1 MSEQLSGSRE
11 EASAAVAPGKT
22 AAVAPAQV
30 GAATAPTPAARL
42 REYLRG
48 DLGPFP
54 VIVAL
59 VVMAVLFQF
68 TTSGIF
74 LTPRNISESVIGGEA
89 IVTAV
94 FALGAV
100 LVLLLG
106 EIDLSLAVVGTLCA
120 YVMAI
125 MTERVHWPFGGPHD
139 HWPALAAILVGL
151 LVGVVVGLVN
161 GFFVAVMRM
170 PSFVV
175 TLAGLI
181 GYQGLII
188 RLGNKQQT
196 IPISNNTI
204 NSIFPTTLCPG
215 FDSTSSCAD
224 PLYLGIVLPLIGL
237 ALYLGYGL
245 LNRRARAK
253 AELDVEPFG
262 QFATRLVIV
271 TAAVAIVV
279 GIYSAYR
286 GFPLPAMILVALII
300 ILWLITRATAFG
312 RHIYAV
318 GGNAEAARRAGINVV
333 GLRVAIFAM
342 ASTLAAIGG
351 ILEASQETSAPSLP
365 SPALLLNAI
374 ATAVIGGVSLFG
386 GRGSMWAVVLGT
398 LVLSALLSGLL
409 LMGQGDDVLLM
420 AEGIILLAAVLVD
433 ALARR
438 RSVTGYR

>member
-1 MSEQLSGSRE
+1 MSEQLGGSRE
-11 EASAAVAPGKT
+11 EATAVVPGET
-22 AAVAPAQV
+22 AAMAPAAR
-30 GAATAPTPAARL
+30 GAAPSATSRL

-59 VVMAVLFQF
+59 VVMAVIFQF
-68 TTSGIF
+68 TTNGLF

-89 IVTAV
+89 IVTAT

-125 MTERVHWPFGGPHD
+125 LTERAHYS
-139 HWPALAAILVGL
+139 ALVAILVGL
-151 LVGVVVGLVN
+151 LVGVVIGLVN

-170 PSFVV
+170 PSFIV

-196 IPISNNTI
+196 IPISNTTI
-204 NSIFPTTLCPG
+204 TQIFPTNLCPG
-215 FDSTSSCAD
+215 FDISANCVDSFN
-224 PLYLGIVLPLIGL
+224 LGIVLPLIGL
-237 ALYLGYGL
+237 AAYFGYNA
-245 LNRRARAK
+245 LNRRARVK
-253 AELDVEPFG
+253 AQLEVEPWGRFLIRMG
-262 QFATRLVIV
+262 IV
-271 TAAVAIVV
+271 ALAVALVV
-279 GIYSAYR
+279 GIYAAYR
-286 GFPLPAMILVALII
+286 GFPLPAMILVFLII
-300 ILWLITRATAFG
+300 VLWVITRGTGFG

-318 GGNAEAARRAGINVV
+318 GGNAEAARRAGISIV
-333 GLRVAIFAM
+333 GVRIAIFVM

-351 ILEASQETSAPSLP
+351 ILEASQETSAPSEP
-365 SPALLLNAI
+365 SRGLLLNAI

-386 GRGSMWAVVLGT
+386 GRGSVWAVVLGT
-398 LVLSALLSGLL
+398 LVLSSLLSGLL

-420 AEGIILLAAVLVD
+420 AEGIILVAAVLVD

>member
-1 MSEQLSGSRE
+1 MSEQLGGTRE
-11 EASAAVAPGKT
+11 EATAVVPGET

-30 GAATAPTPAARL
+30 GAATAPNFSARL

-54 VIVAL
+54 VILAL
-59 VVMAVLFQF
+59 LVMAVIFQI

-74 LTPRNISESVIGGEA
+74 LSPRNISESVIGGEA
-89 IVTAV
+89 IVTAT

-125 MTERVHWPFGGPHD
+125 MTERIHWPFGGPND
-139 HWPALAAILVGL
+139 HWPALAAILAGL
-151 LVGVVVGLVN
+151 LVGVVVGLIN
-161 GFFVAVMRM
+161 GYFVAVMRM

-196 IPISNNTI
+196 IPISDPTI
-204 NSIFPTTLCPG
+204 NKIFPTNLCPG
-215 FDSTSSCAD
+215 FDSSSNCAD

-237 ALYLGYGL
+237 ALFVGYGL
-245 LNRRARAK
+245 LNRRAREK
-253 AELDVEPFG
+253 AGLLVEPMG

-271 TAAVAIVV
+271 TVAVAVVV
-279 GIYSAYR
+279 GIYTAYR

-333 GLRVAIFAM
+333 GLRVAIFVM

-351 ILEASQETSAPSLP
+351 ILEASNEGSAPSQP
-365 SPALLLNAI
+365 STSLLLNAI

-409 LMGQGDDVLLM
+409 LLGQGDDVLLM

-438 RSVTGYR
+438 RGVTGYR